1 MNKKRDAASPN
12 EGAGKK
18 SNVKSNPPSPS
29 TQPQGFLSKLWA
41 ATSNNV
47 VSQDSGEESSSDES
61 TQSVH
66 SEIRVSATSNT
77 PREMVSYAQAT
88 NTSQDARRIDS
99 PSENNQRGDSKPNE
113 NLPIPSK
120 KWTLPKYSVE
130 TDGPIRQRLEVEF
143 RTLNGKP
150 FKGTITPKESKH
162 EIFHKILGFEYS
174 NFYGARPAWKNG
186 PTITFT
192 FCEPTNV
199 DDLAH
204 IQDFTYERHLKVG
217 QENVIETIGCHI
229 KGLRGRQE
237 DGAGWE
243 PFQENWV
250 RIVKIEG
257 CEYQVSEIQIKA
269 WLSHYGELLSP
280 IVEDCFEDSDIEE
293 GVNAMGIYSVK
304 MRLKMEIP
312 QVLPMCGKRVKIY
325 YKGIDKLCT
334 KCFGKHP
341 RRVCKQEKVPWI
353 EYVEEFVAKNAD
365 IPPMAYGRWT
375 EILAREKKDLNVNHQ
390 GQQSETRE
398 NNDQS
403 TNNRSQNYIADE
415 EDEPS
420 VVILRKDVTTSVQS
434 TSTREVEKK
443 KAGTSYPSKEDFI
456 VTQNLTQQASSMEEL
471 IEPFPGD
478 YDVPVDDDDMEK
490 MIEAMTKSGMR
501 FKEAEQVI
509 KNRKK
514 DYNDAIKKYKA
525 EMKKKMPKKDTR
537 KTKPKK

>member
-1 MNKKRDAASPN
+1 
-12 EGAGKK
+12 
-18 SNVKSNPPSPS
+18 
-29 TQPQGFLSKLWA
+29 
-41 ATSNNV
+41 
-47 VSQDSGEESSSDES
+47 
-61 TQSVH
+61 
-66 SEIRVSATSNT
+66 
-77 PREMVSYAQAT
+77 
-88 NTSQDARRIDS
+88 
-99 PSENNQRGDSKPNE
+99 
-113 NLPIPSK
+113 
-120 KWTLPKYSVE
+120 
-130 TDGPIRQRLEVEF
+130 
-143 RTLNGKP
+143 
-150 FKGTITPKESKH
+150 
-162 EIFHKILGFEYS
+162 
-174 NFYGARPAWKNG
+174 
-186 PTITFT
+186 
-192 FCEPTNV
+192 
-199 DDLAH
+199 
-204 IQDFTYERHLKVG
+204 
-217 QENVIETIGCHI
+217 
-229 KGLRGRQE
+229 
-237 DGAGWE
+237 
-243 PFQENWV
+243 
-250 RIVKIEG
+250 
-257 CEYQVSEIQIKA
+257 
-269 WLSHYGELLSP
+269 
-280 IVEDCFEDSDIEE
+280 
-293 GVNAMGIYSVK
+293 
-304 MRLKMEIP
+304 MEIP

-365 IPPMAYGRWT
+365 IPPIAYGRWT
-375 EILAREKKDLNVNHQ
+375 EILAREKKDLNENHQ

-403 TNNRSQNYIADE
+403 TNNRSQNYYIADE